1 MKFLTSVRAIA
12 LALITLFSSVS
23 LTLANASESEILA
36 KLDRLVERGFL
47 PHYQLSTV
55 NSKGVS
61 SYRSK
66 AYVDGLVEV
75 TEPQPESLFAMLSLS
90 KPLTNLLALKMVNSG
105 RIKLDDPVEM
115 YLPQLAQVSV
125 ITDDRKSAN
134 ITQNKILI
142 RDLLL
147 HTAGFAQN
155 TELMGLGPI
164 ADQYRKDDIFGVSC
178 LHGKEQKSL
187 DVMINRLAAVPLQNE
202 PGTVFKYSVATDV
215 LAAVLEVAFEKPFEQ
230 LITQELFVP
239 LGMKNTFFTVPVQER
254 VNLLP
259 LYQPLVKTYPVPG
272 DYQRYQPLSVFSKKG
287 AKVGEQP
294 GCISAGTGLVSS
306 VEDMQ
311 IFLQFLLN
319 DMRLESGDAYL
330 NKVVMQ
336 SFFTHQLGEDLGNSP
351 LSRSLPRTKR
361 DGLSYGL
368 AIHLED
374 GGSLAKTTTYDYL
387 YWSGFSGSGFWLNA
401 DKSEGGI
408 FVSQLFNS
416 DQFLLPEIAENLG
429 H

>member
-1 MKFLTSVRAIA
+1 MKFIHSVRVIT
-12 LALITLFSSVS
+12 LALVALFVLGS
-23 LTLANASESEILA
+23 LPLANASESKLLA
-36 KLDRLVERGFL
+36 KLDSLVDRGFL
-47 PHYQLSTV
+47 PHYQLATV
-55 NSKGVS
+55 NSEGKS

-66 AYVDGLVEV
+66 AYIDGLVSI
-75 TEPQPESLFAMLSLS
+75 TEPQAESLFAMLSLS
-90 KPLTNLLALKMVNSG
+90 KPFTNLLALKMVNSG

-115 YLPQLAQVSV
+115 YLPQLGKVRVLSDGSSNV
-125 ITDDRKSAN
+125 VRGRSE
-134 ITQNKILI
+134 ILV

-164 ADQYRKDDIFGVSC
+164 ADQYQKEDIFGLSC
-178 LHGKEQKSL
+178 LHGKKQQSL
-187 DVMINRLAAVPLQNE
+187 DVLITKLAALPLQNE

-215 LAAVLEVAFEKPFEQ
+215 LAALLEVAAGKPFER
-230 LITQELFVP
+230 LIEEELFVP
-239 LGMKNTFFTVPVQER
+239 LGMENTFFTVPVQER
-254 VNLLP
+254 KNLLP

-272 DYQRYQPLSVFSKKG
+272 DYQRYQPLGVFSKKG

-306 VEDMQ
+306 VKDMQ
-311 IFLQFLLN
+311 IFLRFLLN
-319 DMRLESGDAYL
+319 DMQLKSGDAYL
-330 NKVVMQ
+330 SKDVTQ
-336 SFFTHQLGEDLGNSP
+336 SFFTHQLGENLGKSP
-351 LSRSLPRTKR
+351 LSRSLPRTKK

-368 AIHLED
+368 AIHLKD
-374 GGSLAKTTTYDYL
+374 GGTLAEPATYDYL